1 MRTYTAFALQNGTL
15 AVCFAARG
23 EFTMSS
29 LVTRVQNILM
39 TPKTE
44 WPVIAAE
51 PETTSGL
58 YTRYILILSALGPI
72 AMFLKGTLIG
82 VSTFMGTFRVGMGTG
97 ITTLVLA
104 YLLGLVGIWLWSL
117 IINALAPTFGG
128 QKDSVQALKTAAYA
142 ATAAWVGGIAQLIP
156 WLGWL
161 IGLAAAIYSIY
172 LLYLGLPHTMKAPAD
187 RAAGYTAVAIIVA
200 LVLGWILWA
209 IIGSIAGRGMWGGY
223 GGPAVTVGDSG
234 FEAGSTGAALEQ
246 WAKKMEEA
254 GKQVEKSAEQNAG
267 APSAAAV
274 GALIGA
280 AVGGKQGVAALP
292 VDQIKAFMPETLA
305 GLPRTSLSAER
316 NAAMGFEVAEA
327 DADYSDGAGR
337 SLRLEINDTGGA
349 QGLLGLAAWAS
360 VEEERE
366 WQGGYE
372 KTYRDSGRIIHERW
386 DSVNNSGE
394 YSVIVASRFAVE
406 ISGQAASMDELKAAL
421 ASGVN
426 LAGLEAAAAAQVK
439 PTG

>member
-1 MRTYTAFALQNGTL
+1 MLS
-15 AVCFAARG
+15 ARG
-23 EFTMSS
+23 GKHMSN
-29 LVTRVQNILM
+29 LVTRVQNILL

-58 YTRYILILSALGPI
+58 YTRYILIVSALGPL

-82 VSTFMGTFRVGMGTG
+82 TSSFLGTYRMDMGTG
-97 ITTLVLA
+97 LKWLVLM
-104 YLLGLVGIWLWSL
+104 YVVGLIGIYLWSL
-117 IINALAPTFGG
+117 VINMLAPTFGA
-128 QKDSVQALKTAAYA
+128 QKDPVQALKTAAYA
-142 ATAAWVGGIAQLIP
+142 ATAAWVGGVANLVP
-156 WLGWL
+156 WIGWL
-161 IGLAAAIYSIY
+161 IGLAAAVYSIY

-187 RAAGYTAVAIIVA
+187 RAAGYTAVTIIVA
-200 LVLGWILWA
+200 ILLSWVLWA
-209 IIGSIAGRGMWGGY
+209 IVGSVMGRGMYGGY

-234 FEAGSTGAALEQ
+234 FEEGSTGAALEE
-246 WAKKMEEA
+246 WARNLEKA

-280 AVGGKQGVAALP
+280 AVGGQQVAALP
-292 VDQIKAFMPETLA
+292 ADRIKAFLPETLA
-305 GLPRTSLSAER
+305 GLPRTGLSAER

-327 DADYSDGAGR
+327 SADYSDGAGR
-337 SLRLEINDTGGA
+337 SMRLEINDTGGA
-349 QGLLGLAAWAS
+349 QGLLGLAAWAN

-372 KTYRDSGRIIHERW
+372 KTYRKDGRMVHERW
-386 DSVNNSGE
+386 DATGNRGE
-394 YSVIVASRFAVE
+394 YSVIVANRFAVE

-421 ASGVN
+421 AAGVDV
-426 LAGLEAAAAAQVK
+426 AGLEAAAAAQAK
-439 PTG
+439 PAS

>member
-1 MRTYTAFALQNGTL
+1 
-15 AVCFAARG
+15 
-23 EFTMSS
+23 MSN

-58 YTRYILILSALGPI
+58 YTKYILVLSALGPL
-72 AMFLKGTLIG
+72 AMFLKSTLIG
-82 VSTFMGTFRVGMGTG
+82 TSTFIGTFRVDMATG
-97 ITTLVLA
+97 IKSLVLM

-128 QKDSVQALKTAAYA
+128 QKDSVQALKAAAYA

-161 IGLAAAIYSIY
+161 IGLAAAVYSVY

-200 LVLGWILWA
+200 IVLSWILWA
-209 IIGSIAGRGMWGGY
+209 LIGSVLGRGMWGGY
-223 GGPAVTVGDSG
+223 GGPDVTVGDTG
-234 FEAGSTGAALEQ
+234 FEKGSVGADLEE
-246 WAKKMEEA
+246 WAKQMEEA

-280 AVGGKQGVAALP
+280 AVGGKPGVAALP
-292 VDQIKAFMPETLA
+292 ADQIKAFLPETLA
-305 GLPRTSLSAER
+305 GLPRTSLSAQR

-327 DADYSDGAGR
+327 NADYSDGAGR

-349 QGLLGLAAWAS
+349 QGLLGLAAWAN

-372 KTYRDSGRIIHERW
+372 KTYRDSGRMVHERW
-386 DSVNNSGE
+386 DSTSNSGE
-394 YSVIVASRFAVE
+394 YSVIVANRFAVE
-406 ISGQAASMDELKAAL
+406 IEGTAASINELKAAL

-426 LAGLEAAAAAQVK
+426 VAGLEAAAAAQAK

>member
-1 MRTYTAFALQNGTL
+1 M
-15 AVCFAARG
+15 VD
-23 EFTMSS
+23 
-29 LVTRVQNILM
+29 I
-39 TPKTE
+39 
-44 WPVIAAE
+44 
-51 PETTSGL
+51 SG
-58 YTRYILILSALGPI
+58 RC
-72 AMFLKGTLIG
+72 
-82 VSTFMGTFRVGMGTG
+82 
-97 ITTLVLA
+97 
-104 YLLGLVGIWLWSL
+104 
-117 IINALAPTFGG
+117 
-128 QKDSVQALKTAAYA
+128 
-142 ATAAWVGGIAQLIP
+142 
-156 WLGWL
+156 
-161 IGLAAAIYSIY
+161 
-172 LLYLGLPHTMKAPAD
+172 
-187 RAAGYTAVAIIVA
+187 
-200 LVLGWILWA
+200 
-209 IIGSIAGRGMWGGY
+209 
-223 GGPAVTVGDSG
+223 DSG

-386 DSVNNSGE
+386 DSANNSGE

-426 LAGLEAAAAAQVK
+426 LAGLEAAAAEQVK
-439 PTG
+439 TTG

>member
-1 MRTYTAFALQNGTL
+1 
-15 AVCFAARG
+15 
-23 EFTMSS
+23 MSN

-58 YTRYILILSALGPI
+58 YTKYILIVSAVAAI
-72 AMFLKGTLIG
+72 AMFVKASLIG
-82 VSTFMGTFRVGMGTG
+82 TSTFIGTYRMDVGAG
-97 ITTLVLA
+97 IGYAVTLYVA
-104 YLLGLVGIWLWSL
+104 GLVGIYLWSL
-117 IINALAPTFGG
+117 IINVLAPTFGG

-142 ATAAWVGGIAQLIP
+142 ATAAWVGSIGQLVP

-161 IGLAAAIYSIY
+161 IGIAAAIYSIY

-200 LVLGWILWA
+200 IVLSWILWA
-209 IIGSIAGRGMWGGY
+209 IIGSVLGRGMWGGY
-223 GGPAVTVGDSG
+223 GGPDVTVGDTG
-234 FEAGSTGAALEQ
+234 FEKGSVGAGLEE
-246 WAKKMEEA
+246 WAKQMEEA
-254 GKQVEKSAEQNAG
+254 GKQVEQSAEQNAG

-280 AVGGKQGVAALP
+280 AVGGKPGVAALP
-292 VDQIKAFMPETLA
+292 ADQIKAFLPETLA
-305 GLPRTSLSAER
+305 GLPRTSLSAQR

-327 DADYSDGAGR
+327 NADYSDGAGR
-337 SLRLEINDTGGA
+337 NLRLEINDTGGA
-349 QGLLGLAAWAS
+349 QGLLGLAAWAN

-372 KTYRDSGRIIHERW
+372 KTYRDSGRMVHERW
-386 DSVNNSGE
+386 DSTSNSGE
-394 YSVIVASRFAVE
+394 YSVIVANRFSVGIE
-406 ISGQAASMDELKAAL
+406 GTAASMNELKAAL

-426 LAGLEAAAAAQVK
+426 VAGLEAAAAAQAK